1 MNSPVAQLLCWN
13 WSGEHA
19 GQDSLV
25 RLNAS
30 LGRKSFERQRPISIL
45 SRFEQ
50 ASVAAVS
57 GLGN

>member
-30 LGRKSFERQRPISIL
+30 LGRKSFERQKPISVL
-45 SRFEQ
+45 NRFE
-50 ASVAAVS
+50 
-57 GLGN
+57 